1 MLSRTRNI
9 PYSYIGIESKHQE
22 GQTCLEKIDNFVHFR
37 DRVNHD
43 EVRRSKQAVNR
54 GPTSDAKRQAVIVDS
69 SILFV

>member
-22 GQTCLEKIDNFVHFR
+22 GQTYLEN
-37 DRVNHD
+37 